1 MSQYS
6 NEEYPSLE
14 TPPAGSIRFNTDSA
28 KLEIYNGEAWWEI
41 DATSPEQE
49 TGGTRGLFCGGEA
62 PSKDNVIQFVN
73 VSSTGDAVDFGDTAS
88 STSGQSAFSSRT
100 KGFIVTGFVG
110 PSPTNYSNAIEFVTI
125 ASQGN
130 AQDFGDAAVGIGQR
144 ASCASSTRGLMLSG
158 LFGSQQQN
166 HIDYITMTSSG
177 NGVDFGDTISKSNG
191 GTALASPTRGI
202 MGGGYESPANA
213 FTNRLQYV
221 TITTTGDSAE
231 FGDLTRT
238 TRYAN
243 TGANAVRGIFAGG
256 GNPSAQDTIDF
267 ITMATLGNASD
278 FGNLDQTAS
287 DMHQGAASRTR
298 AVFAGGSHPSP
309 SYTRLD
315 SIRYVQIMSKGNS
328 IDFGNLAAGRITTA
342 GISNGHG
349 GLG

>member
-1 MSQYS
+1 MSQI
-6 NEEYPSLE
+6 NEQASRD
-14 TPPAGSIRFNTDSA
+14 TAPAGSIRFNTDSA
-28 KLEIYNGEAWWEI
+28 KMEIYNGEAWWEI

-62 PSKDNVIQFVN
+62 PSADNVIQFVN
-73 VSSTGDAVDFGDTAS
+73 ISTTGDATDFGDANNVL
-88 STSGQSAFSSRT
+88 GEHSAFSSRT
-100 KGFIVTGFVG
+100 RGFIDTGFLG
-110 PSPTNYSNAIEFVTI
+110 GQPTNYSNTIEFVTI

-158 LFGSQQQN
+158 LFASQQQN
-166 HIDYITMTSSG
+166 NIDSLTMTSSG
-177 NGVDFGDTISKSNG
+177 NAVDFGDIISKSNG
-191 GTALASPTRGI
+191 GTAVASPTRGI

-213 FTNRLQYV
+213 FTNRIQYV
-221 TITTTGDSAE
+221 TITTFGNSAE

-238 TRYAN
+238 TRYAS
-243 TGANAVRGIFAGG
+243 TGANGVRAIFAGG

-267 ITMATLGNASD
+267 FTMATLGNASD

-315 SIRYVQIMSKGNS
+315 SIRYVQIASTGNS

-342 GISNGHG
+342 GFSNGHG